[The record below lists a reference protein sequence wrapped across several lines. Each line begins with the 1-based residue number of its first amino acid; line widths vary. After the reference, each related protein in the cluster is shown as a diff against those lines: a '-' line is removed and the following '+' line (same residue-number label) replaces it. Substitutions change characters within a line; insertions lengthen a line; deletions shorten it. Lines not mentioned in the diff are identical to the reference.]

1 MHQKILTLT
10 LAFLLAACGSEA
22 TPEPTSAAPAEA
34 PAEPTP
40 ALPTEVAPTATEAPS
55 VDAIAAA
62 RELGALAH
70 AIDAEPARASALLTE
85 RTLEPAAF
93 ERRLFE
99 VAADPELTRLYLEA
113 RAASN

>member
-1 MHQKILTLT
+1 MNQKTLTLT
-10 LAFLLAACGSEA
+10 LAFLFAACGSEA
-22 TPEPTSAAPAEA
+22 SPEPTPAAPAEA

-40 ALPTEVAPTATEAPS
+40 APTEVAPTATEAPS
-55 VDAIAAA
+55 ADAIAAA

-99 VAADPELTRLYLEA
+99 VAADPELSRVYLEA